1 MRSIAEDFLLCNGKK
16 NKIKSLE
23 KCRKDQNVND
33 TNKLW
38 NSELFHK
45 VTKKLSTFV
54 ISLLLY

>member
-23 KCRKDQNVND
+23 KCRKNQNIND

-38 NSELFHK
+38 KSELSHK
-45 VTKKLSTFV
+45 VKKKCLR
-54 ISLLLY
+54 L